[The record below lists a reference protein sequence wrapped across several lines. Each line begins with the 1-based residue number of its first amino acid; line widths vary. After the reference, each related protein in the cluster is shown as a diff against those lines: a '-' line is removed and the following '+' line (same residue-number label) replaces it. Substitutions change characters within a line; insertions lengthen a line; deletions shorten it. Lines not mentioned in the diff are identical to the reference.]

1 MIVLD
6 ENDHAPEFTSPL
18 YEGRITE
25 NSPPGTKVNL
35 SIPITATDKDEGINQ
50 NFVFTLHGEGSELFR
65 IHPTTGLVYFE
76 GIDDRT
82 LDREARA
89 NYSFTIVAKDNGKTS
104 FLEELEFIQTA
115 SACIYKY
122 TRCKCKDNNS
132 FEFHYVKYIIEY
144 KIKKKF

>member
-1 MIVLD
+1 MSVIVLD

-89 NYSFTIVAKDNGKTS
+89 NYSFTIVAKDNGKIS
-104 FLEELEFIQTA
+104 FPFVPNARLLFSRNLSLSKQQEYVSNSKEELNFD
-115 SACIYKY
+115 ACWK
-122 TRCKCKDNNS
+122 
-132 FEFHYVKYIIEY
+132 
-144 KIKKKF
+144 

>member
-6 ENDHAPEFTSPL
+6 ENDHAPEFTSTL
-18 YEGRITE
+18 YEGRIME

-35 SIPITATDKDEGINQ
+35 STPITATDKDEGINQ
-50 NFVFTLHGEGSELFR
+50 NFVFSLHGEGSELFR

-82 LDREARA
+82 LDREAKA

-104 FLEELEFIQTA
+104 FLLITNPRFFFFEEIEFIQTTTMFL
-115 SACIYKY
+115 
-122 TRCKCKDNNS
+122 TR
-132 FEFHYVKYIIEY
+132 EQREVK
-144 KIKKKF
+144 F

>member
-6 ENDHAPEFTSPL
+6 ENDHAPEFTFPL

-25 NSPPGTKVNL
+25 NSRAGTKVNL

-50 NFVFTLHGEGSELFR
+50 NFVFALHGEGSELFR

-82 LDREARA
+82 LDREAKA
-89 NYSFTIVAKDNGKTS
+89 NYSFTVVAKDNGKTPLPLFFFS
-104 FLEELEFIQTA
+104 FHPRSMYNHVSNARVE
-115 SACIYKY
+115 
-122 TRCKCKDNNS
+122 
-132 FEFHYVKYIIEY
+132 
-144 KIKKKF
+144 